1 MIYGGEYDRRARLL
15 DERADPVGPDAAQVL
30 LLKRDLVAVVM
41 ALRGVCALTGDECF
55 RENAEAWERADR
67 ALREY
72 ERGGESVPEGPAG
85 TALCRGGCGAW
96 SSCQYCDEC
105 SKTAKCPHGNP
116 PDCNDCLI
124 EGDFAFDAGRE
135 S

>member
-15 DERADPVGPDAAQVL
+15 DERADPVGPEAAQVL

-41 ALRGVCALTGDECF
+41 ALRGLCSLTGDECF

-72 ERGGESVPEGPAG
+72 ERGGGS
-85 TALCRGGCGAW
+85 
-96 SSCQYCDEC
+96 
-105 SKTAKCPHGNP
+105 
-116 PDCNDCLI
+116 
-124 EGDFAFDAGRE
+124 
-135 S
+135 